1 MVIYT
6 KKKGIVIL
14 KSIVT
19 FLKLQIVPVFSIALL
34 SVNGSI
40 SYGIR

>member
-1 MVIYT
+1 MVIYRM
-6 KKKGIVIL
+6 KGIVIL

-19 FLKLQIVPVFSIALL
+19 FFKLQMVPVFSIILL
-34 SVNGSI
+34 SANGSI